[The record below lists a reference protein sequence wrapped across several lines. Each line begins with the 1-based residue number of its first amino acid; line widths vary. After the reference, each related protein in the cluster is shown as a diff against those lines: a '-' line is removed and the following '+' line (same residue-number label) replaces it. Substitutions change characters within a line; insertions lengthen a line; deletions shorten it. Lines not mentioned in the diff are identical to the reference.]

1 MLDRFSVSVFLA
13 VYLQVPISGNNV
25 GSWAGIT
32 VLSCLEPWTATN
44 TVDTAR
50 LAGCGDGTTNDDRIV
65 AVRFWTCT
73 ATAESSIYLI
83 YRVVRDLV

>member
-1 MLDRFSVSVFLA
+1 MRGRFSVSVFLT

-44 TVDTAR
+44 TGIEKRPSNALYSD
-50 LAGCGDGTTNDDRIV
+50 
-65 AVRFWTCT
+65 
-73 ATAESSIYLI
+73 
-83 YRVVRDLV
+83 